1 MKVNFNERYQP
12 GNQLRYIENALISE
26 HLASDG
32 KYAARSGKILGRRL
46 NSEGVLLTTSATA
59 ALELALSLL
68 HLRPGDEVILPSY
81 NFPSAA
87 NAVLRC
93 GGQPILCDIEG
104 ATKNLDPESVIA
116 HITKKTRAVIPAH
129 YGGISCEMDQLVR
142 LASENNLVII
152 EDAAQALFSSYHN
165 VPLGTIG
172 KYGVYSFHYT
182 KNFSCGEGGAFL
194 CKTQETLLEAEEIRD
209 NGTDRARFFRNE
221 SKFYSWTRPGTN
233 HVLSEACSALLY
245 PQLLEAKK
253 ILSRRKAIAE
263 IYQNAFKQASDTISQ
278 KLQPMK
284 IPFFMEPNYH
294 TFYVDCVNIH
304 DRESLRHF
312 LLQEGIDARS
322 HYIPLHLSVYGKA
335 LGYLPAQFPMSTS
348 AAERILRL
356 PLHTQM
362 TEKDA
367 EFIAERVICW
377 AKKR

>member
-12 GNQLRYIENALISE
+12 RNQLRYIENALTSE

-32 KYAARSGKILGRRL
+32 RYAAHSSKILGRKL
-46 NSEGVLLTTSATA
+46 NAEGILLTTSATA

-68 HLRPGDEVILPSY
+68 HLRLGDEVILPSY

-93 GGQPILCDIEG
+93 GGQPVLCDIEG
-104 ATKNLDPESVIA
+104 VTKNLDPESVAA
-116 HITKKTRAVIPAH
+116 HITRKTRAIIPAH
-129 YGGISCEMDQLVR
+129 YGGISCEMDLLVR
-142 LASENNLVII
+142 LASENHLVII
-152 EDAAQALFSSYHN
+152 EDAAQALFSSYRN
-165 VPLGTIG
+165 VPLGTLG
-172 KYGVYSFHYT
+172 EYGVYSFHHT

-194 CKTQETLLEAEEIRD
+194 CKAQETLLEAEEIRD
-209 NGTDRARFFRNE
+209 NGTDRARFFRKE

-245 PQLLEAKK
+245 SQILESKR

-263 IYQNAFKQASDTISQ
+263 VYQNALRQGSDTIFQ

-284 IPFFMEPNYH
+284 VPVFMTPNYH
-294 TFYVDCVNIH
+294 TFYVDCARLA
-304 DRESLRHF
+304 DRESLRLF
-312 LLQEGIDARS
+312 LLKEGIDARS
-322 HYIPLHLSVYGKA
+322 HYIPLHLSAYGKK
-335 LGYLPAQFPMSTS
+335 LGYSPAQFPVSTS

-367 EFIAERVICW
+367 EFVAERVIRW